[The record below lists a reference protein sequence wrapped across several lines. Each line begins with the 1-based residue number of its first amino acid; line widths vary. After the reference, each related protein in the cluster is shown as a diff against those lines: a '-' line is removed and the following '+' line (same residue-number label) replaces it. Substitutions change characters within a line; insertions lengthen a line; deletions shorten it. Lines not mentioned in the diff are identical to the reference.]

1 MKNHI
6 KTLAVILIATLLF
19 PTLASAQKSGFLVG
33 GEVSIDGGF
42 SNIYTTNISG
52 GTSVTDTSKGVMP
65 FTIELDLR
73 AGYLFNNNLRLELLA
88 GYEHQSNF
96 LGSSTMSANV
106 ISLGPQLSYLLKL
119 TDKIHYTP
127 SLMLA
132 AGRVY
137 TTNKVN
143 ETTSKTVGLWTFE
156 GNLSL
161 IGFELALNDKF
172 TIGLDIFTFTNT
184 ILSIQNEYKDTG
196 IKNIQTRWQ
205 GNFVIQ
211 PANITL
217 RYYL

>member
-42 SNIYTTNISG
+42 SNIYTTNIFG
-52 GTSVTDTSKGVMP
+52 GTSVTDTGKGVMP
-65 FTIELDLR
+65 FTIGLDLR
-73 AGYLFNNNLRLELLA
+73 AGYLFDNNLRLELLA

-143 ETTSKTVGLWTFE
+143 ETTSKTVGLWTF
-156 GNLSL
+156 
-161 IGFELALNDKF
+161 
-172 TIGLDIFTFTNT
+172 IFTFTNT

-205 GNFVIQ
+205 GNFAIQ